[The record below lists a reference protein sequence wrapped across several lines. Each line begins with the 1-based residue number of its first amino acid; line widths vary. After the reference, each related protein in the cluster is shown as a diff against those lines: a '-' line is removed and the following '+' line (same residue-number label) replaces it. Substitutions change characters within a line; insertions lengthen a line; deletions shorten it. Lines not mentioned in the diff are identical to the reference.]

1 MENIKFKERKAFNFY
16 RSYYET
22 SLLLDG
28 KDKAEFLECI
38 INYQF
43 TGILIEPKRKNS
55 LLAFRGQ
62 IHSIN
67 KQIIGFDKGKDT
79 YPNGYPTKGKDK
91 GKGKGSHK
99 EVQEEEQVQDEVE
112 EKEGKEL
119 FLLKKETK
127 EENLSKENPTEI
139 FPQCESV
146 ETGAEERKKV
156 APKKER
162 SEEKPIMPDEFI
174 EIWEEWKE
182 YRKAKRF
189 KSYAGLK
196 WEQMA
201 VDKLLELSDKNP
213 TIAKLILKQTYEN
226 SYQGFFPL
234 KQNTNGITNTTNTG
248 FSTSKPSTNNGN
260 SGKRTYRQIL
270 AERLTNELKANGE
283 GSNITIDAEICE

>member
-79 YPNGYPTKGKDK
+79 YPNGYPTEGKDK

-99 EVQEEEQVQDEVE
+99 EVQEEEQVQ
-112 EKEGKEL
+112 EKGEGKE
-119 FLLKKETK
+119 KGKEK
-127 EENLSKENPTEI
+127 EETNTIN
-139 FPQCESV
+139 F
-146 ETGAEERKKV
+146 
-156 APKKER
+156 
-162 SEEKPIMPDEFI
+162 
-174 EIWEEWKE
+174 
-182 YRKAKRF
+182 
-189 KSYAGLK
+189 
-196 WEQMA
+196 
-201 VDKLLELSDKNP
+201 DKLLSFLNSRAKRNFKLVNKQVQGKYLARLKEGYSKQDILDSVSNAVNSEFHKENNSKYLTPEFFSRSETLDKYSNVNN
-213 TIAKLILKQTYEN
+213 KQKEN
-226 SYQGFFPL
+226 NVKS
-234 KQNTNGITNTTNTG
+234 
-248 FSTSKPSTNNGN
+248 
-260 SGKRTYRQIL
+260 R
-270 AERLTNELKANGE
+270 
-283 GSNITIDAEICE
+283 

>member
-79 YPNGYPTKGKDK
+79 YPNGYPTEGKDK

-99 EVQEEEQVQDEVE
+99 EVQEEVQVQDEVE
-112 EKEGKEL
+112 EKEEIIDVPAKAEKIDFEKLIEFINKNTGRNFKVINKTVKGKYL
-119 FLLKKETK
+119 ARLKEGYSKQDILDAVSNAVK
-127 EENLSKENPTEI
+127 SDYHKGENFKYLTPEFFS
-139 FPQCESV
+139 
-146 ETGAEERKKV
+146 
-156 APKKER
+156 R
-162 SEEKPIMPDEFI
+162 SETLDKYSSINNQPQEKTGYKPQIDWDSFLKTLEDE
-174 EIWEEWKE
+174 
-182 YRKAKRF
+182 
-189 KSYAGLK
+189 
-196 WEQMA
+196 
-201 VDKLLELSDKNP
+201 
-213 TIAKLILKQTYEN
+213 
-226 SYQGFFPL
+226 
-234 KQNTNGITNTTNTG
+234 
-248 FSTSKPSTNNGN
+248 
-260 SGKRTYRQIL
+260 
-270 AERLTNELKANGE
+270 
-283 GSNITIDAEICE
+283 

>member
-79 YPNGYPTKGKDK
+79 YPNGYPTEGKYK

-112 EKEGKEL
+112 EKEEIIDVPAKAEKIDFEKLKDLINQKTGRSFRLVNKQVKGKYLARLKEGYTKDDIL
-119 FLLKKETK
+119 NAIKNAIQSDYHKGENFKYLTPEFFSRSETLDKYSNVNKFEIKKEPTK
-127 EENLSKENPTEI
+127 KI
-139 FPQCESV
+139 
-146 ETGAEERKKV
+146 
-156 APKKER
+156 
-162 SEEKPIMPDEFI
+162 
-174 EIWEEWKE
+174 
-182 YRKAKRF
+182 
-189 KSYAGLK
+189 
-196 WEQMA
+196 
-201 VDKLLELSDKNP
+201 
-213 TIAKLILKQTYEN
+213 
-226 SYQGFFPL
+226 
-234 KQNTNGITNTTNTG
+234 
-248 FSTSKPSTNNGN
+248 
-260 SGKRTYRQIL
+260 RTL
-270 AERLTNELKANGE
+270 
-283 GSNITIDAEICE
+283 

>member
-79 YPNGYPTKGKDK
+79 YPNGYPTEGKDK

-99 EVQEEEQVQDEVE
+99 EVQEEEQVQEKGKE
-112 EKEGKEL
+112 KGKEKE
-119 FLLKKETK
+119 ETIDVSAK
-127 EENLSKENPTEI
+127 
-139 FPQCESV
+139 
-146 ETGAEERKKV
+146 AEKIDF
-156 APKKER
+156 
-162 SEEKPIMPDEFI
+162 EKLIEFI
-174 EIWEEWKE
+174 NK
-182 YRKAKRF
+182 
-189 KSYAGLK
+189 
-196 WEQMA
+196 
-201 VDKLLELSDKNP
+201 
-213 TIAKLILKQTYEN
+213 
-226 SYQGFFPL
+226 
-234 KQNTNGITNTTNTG
+234 NTG
-248 FSTSKPSTNNGN
+248 RNFKVINKTVKGKYLARLKDGYSKQDILDAISNSIKSDYHKGENFRYLTPEFFSRAETLDKYSNVNNKQKEKNVNKSVIPKGVTY
-260 SGKRTYRQIL
+260 SGPQY
-270 AERLTNELKANGE
+270 
-283 GSNITIDAEICE
+283 

>member
-79 YPNGYPTKGKDK
+79 YPNGYPTEGKDKGKDK

-112 EKEGKEL
+112 EKEEIIDVSAKAEKIDFEKLIEFINKNTGRNFKVINEPTKNKYKAR
-119 FLLKKETK
+119 LKDGYSKQDILDAISNSIK
-127 EENLSKENPTEI
+127 SDYHKGENFKYLTPEFFSRSVTLDKYSNVNNKQKENNVNKSLIPKGVS
-139 FPQCESV
+139 FSGPQ
-146 ETGAEERKKV
+146 
-156 APKKER
+156 
-162 SEEKPIMPDEFI
+162 
-174 EIWEEWKE
+174 
-182 YRKAKRF
+182 Y
-189 KSYAGLK
+189 
-196 WEQMA
+196 
-201 VDKLLELSDKNP
+201 
-213 TIAKLILKQTYEN
+213 
-226 SYQGFFPL
+226 
-234 KQNTNGITNTTNTG
+234 
-248 FSTSKPSTNNGN
+248 
-260 SGKRTYRQIL
+260 
-270 AERLTNELKANGE
+270 
-283 GSNITIDAEICE
+283 

>member
-112 EKEGKEL
+112 EKEEIIDVSAKAEKIDFEKLKDFINQKTGRGFKLVNKQVQGKYL
-119 FLLKKETK
+119 ARLKEGYSKQDILDAVSNAVK
-127 EENLSKENPTEI
+127 SDYHKENNFKYLTPE
-139 FPQCESV
+139 FFS
-146 ETGAEERKKV
+146 
-156 APKKER
+156 R
-162 SEEKPIMPDEFI
+162 SETLDKYSNVNNKQ
-174 EIWEEWKE
+174 KE
-182 YRKAKRF
+182 NNV
-189 KSYAGLK
+189 KS
-196 WEQMA
+196 
-201 VDKLLELSDKNP
+201 
-213 TIAKLILKQTYEN
+213 LIPKGV
-226 SYQGFFPL
+226 S
-234 KQNTNGITNTTNTG
+234 
-248 FSTSKPSTNNGN
+248 FSGPQ
-260 SGKRTYRQIL
+260 Y
-270 AERLTNELKANGE
+270 
-283 GSNITIDAEICE
+283 

>member
-79 YPNGYPTKGKDK
+79 YPNGYPTEGKDK

-112 EKEGKEL
+112 EKEEIIDVPAKAEKIDFEKLIEFINIKTGRNFEVINKTVKGKYL
-119 FLLKKETK
+119 ARLKEGYKK
-127 EENLSKENPTEI
+127 DDILNAIINAVNSDYHKENNFTYLTPEFFSRAVTLDKYSNVNNKQKEKNVNKSVI
-139 FPQCESV
+139 PKGVSFSGPQ
-146 ETGAEERKKV
+146 
-156 APKKER
+156 
-162 SEEKPIMPDEFI
+162 
-174 EIWEEWKE
+174 
-182 YRKAKRF
+182 Y
-189 KSYAGLK
+189 
-196 WEQMA
+196 
-201 VDKLLELSDKNP
+201 
-213 TIAKLILKQTYEN
+213 
-226 SYQGFFPL
+226 
-234 KQNTNGITNTTNTG
+234 
-248 FSTSKPSTNNGN
+248 
-260 SGKRTYRQIL
+260 
-270 AERLTNELKANGE
+270 
-283 GSNITIDAEICE
+283 

>member
-79 YPNGYPTKGKDK
+79 YPNGYPTEGKDK

-99 EVQEEEQVQDEVE
+99 EVQEEVQVQDEVE
-112 EKEGKEL
+112 EKEEIIDVPAKAEKIDFEKLIEFINKNTGRNFKVINKTVKGKYL
-119 FLLKKETK
+119 ARLKEGYSKQDILDAVSNSIKSDFHKGKNFKYLTPEFFSRSETLDK
-127 EENLSKENPTEI
+127 YSNVNNKPKENNVKSLIPKGVSYSG
-139 FPQCESV
+139 PQ
-146 ETGAEERKKV
+146 
-156 APKKER
+156 
-162 SEEKPIMPDEFI
+162 
-174 EIWEEWKE
+174 
-182 YRKAKRF
+182 Y
-189 KSYAGLK
+189 
-196 WEQMA
+196 
-201 VDKLLELSDKNP
+201 
-213 TIAKLILKQTYEN
+213 
-226 SYQGFFPL
+226 
-234 KQNTNGITNTTNTG
+234 
-248 FSTSKPSTNNGN
+248 
-260 SGKRTYRQIL
+260 
-270 AERLTNELKANGE
+270 
-283 GSNITIDAEICE
+283 

>member
-79 YPNGYPTKGKDK
+79 YPNGYPTEGKDK

-99 EVQEEEQVQDEVE
+99 EVQEKEQVQEQVQDEVE
-112 EKEGKEL
+112 EKEEIIDVPAKAEKIDFEKLIEFINKNTDRNFKVINETIKKKYYARLKEGYT
-119 FLLKKETK
+119 KKDILDAVSNAVK
-127 EENLSKENPTEI
+127 SDYHKGENFKYLTPEFFSRSVTLDKYSNVNNKPKENNVKSLIPKGI
-139 FPQCESV
+139 SFSGPQ
-146 ETGAEERKKV
+146 
-156 APKKER
+156 
-162 SEEKPIMPDEFI
+162 
-174 EIWEEWKE
+174 
-182 YRKAKRF
+182 Y
-189 KSYAGLK
+189 
-196 WEQMA
+196 
-201 VDKLLELSDKNP
+201 
-213 TIAKLILKQTYEN
+213 
-226 SYQGFFPL
+226 
-234 KQNTNGITNTTNTG
+234 
-248 FSTSKPSTNNGN
+248 
-260 SGKRTYRQIL
+260 
-270 AERLTNELKANGE
+270 
-283 GSNITIDAEICE
+283 